1 MRRLALLA
9 APALGAAPAAR
20 AEEPHPLF
28 TYVGDWN
35 GVVAGGRSKAGTY
48 VHALAT
54 GVEAPVGDGWSVVV
68 QGDWTAGAALSP
80 KAIGDVEGVQGAFNS
95 GNGLWLYEL
104 KAQYVGDRASFQ
116 AGRLSSG
123 DAFPGVPGM
132 NQFVNSAFSS
142 NGGAISLN
150 DPGRGTTPMA
160 SWGAWGTRRFGG
172 LELRGG
178 AFLSDPGRM
187 TLAKHGLDFSFAPRD
202 GVLVFGEAVTPLAG
216 RLAVGL
222 GVYEDSAR
230 VQTFDGRMAR
240 GDGGAYAWLEAP
252 PDKDQAVSG
261 FAMLQVAPRGD
272 RDLEPLFLIGG
283 LTVGRVSLG
292 AAAGRFS
299 HESPLRGWEATLEA
313 NYRCPVNDHIALRPD
328 LQWVISPAGRG
339 GGRDALVLGVQLEA
353 SL

>member
-1 MRRLALLA
+1 VFLALRQGFQMRRLALLA
-9 APALGAAPAAR
+9 ALALGAAPAAR
-20 AEEPHPLF
+20 AEEPHLLF
-28 TYVGDWN
+28 SYVGDWN
-35 GVVAGGRSKAGTY
+35 GVAAGGRSKAGTY

-54 GVEAPVGDGWSVVV
+54 GLEAPVADGWSVVV

-104 KAQYVGDRASFQ
+104 KAQYMGDRASFQ

-132 NQFVNSAFSS
+132 N
-142 NGGAISLN
+142 
-150 DPGRGTTPMA
+150 
-160 SWGAWGTRRFGG
+160 
-172 LELRGG
+172 
-178 AFLSDPGRM
+178 
-187 TLAKHGLDFSFAPRD
+187 H
-202 GVLVFGEAVTPLAG
+202 G

-222 GVYEDSAR
+222 GAYEDSAR
-230 VQTFDGRMAR
+230 VQTFDGRTAR

-283 LTVGRVSLG
+283 VTVGRVSLG
-292 AAAGRFS
+292 ATAGRFS

-339 GGRDALVLGVQLEA
+339 GGRDALVLGVQIEA